1 MAKSIV
7 EEKADAF
14 AVRIVNAY
22 KYLTKVKHEYIMSKQ
37 LYRSGTS
44 IQANVAEAQYAQSHK
59 DFISKMSIA
68 LKEANESRKWIN
80 LLHKTEYLTEKE
92 HGSIYGDANEI
103 VMMLISIIRTGKN
116 NNNNNEVEKDD
127 K

>member
-1 MAKSIV
+1 V

-14 AVRIVNAY
+14 AIRIVNAY
-22 KYLTKVKHEYIMSKQ
+22 KYLTNVKHEYVISKQ

-44 IQANVAEAQYAQSHK
+44 IQANVAEAQYAQSLD

-68 LKEANESRKWIN
+68 LKEANESRKWIT

-92 HGSIYGDANEI
+92 YNSIYGDVNEI
-103 VMMLISIIRTGKN
+103 VMILISIIRTGKII
-116 NNNNNEVEKDD
+116 KTI
-127 K
+127 KRSRKRR